1 MGPVSQM
8 GGQLRALVALI
19 KYNSHSTLRN
29 RSYKIRNTRN
39 LCFYSI
45 SYEELNIDRKIFQVQ
60 AKTDIEKTLQ
70 NFCDNPK
77 LDLQRTV

>member
-1 MGPVSQM
+1 MTKDIRLQSN
-8 GGQLRALVALI
+8 LVACEEL
-19 KYNSHSTLRN
+19 NHNTHATLRN

-45 SYEELNIDRKIFQVQ
+45 SHEGLNIDRKIFQVQ

-70 NFCDNPK
+70 NFRDNPK
-77 LDLQRTV
+77 LDLQKTV